1 MDSETWAVT
10 LTSEALPTLAGEA
23 VQLVNAR
30 ASILARAW
38 QTIVPVQVTVLPHPA
53 GLAVAAV
60 TGRGQQILTDKSI
73 PFPPQQ
79 HQRSCF

>member
-1 MDSETWAVT
+1 MDFKTSDVT

-30 ASILARAW
+30 ARILARTW
-38 QTIVPVQVTVLPHPA
+38 QAIIPVQVTVLPHPP

-60 TGRGQQILTDKSI
+60 TGRGQHILTDQSI
-73 PFPPQQ
+73 PFSPL
-79 HQRSCF
+79 SSTK